1 MTAAAI
7 TLLAE
12 AVQPRSGRRAW
23 HGGPTPVGAL
33 AGAEAQEHLGTRAP
47 HRLLELRRAPP
58 ARRKRA
64 GLLSAGPVQLARSPR
79 ASRLARM
86 GLRRRP
92 AAGRARP
99 AGGGGPPGRSG
110 KPGTSA
116 AGIEAV
122 DLRRAA
128 GWYRDARRLSH
139 GTDPVDE
146 AALAGAV
153 SRTPRC
159 ERCRERKAE
168 VFLSHRREDGLHSVA
183 LCATC
188 ARRDQGLVLGALI
201 QAQTPGAPPMTDQ
214 QEAALRRALDRVG
227 EEEPE

>member
-1 MTAAAI
+1 
-7 TLLAE
+7 
-12 AVQPRSGRRAW
+12 
-23 HGGPTPVGAL
+23 
-33 AGAEAQEHLGTRAP
+33 
-47 HRLLELRRAPP
+47 
-58 ARRKRA
+58 
-64 GLLSAGPVQLARSPR
+64 
-79 ASRLARM
+79 
-86 GLRRRP
+86 
-92 AAGRARP
+92 
-99 AGGGGPPGRSG
+99 
-110 KPGTSA
+110 
-116 AGIEAV
+116 
-122 DLRRAA
+122 
-128 GWYRDARRLSH
+128 
-139 GTDPVDE
+139 
-146 AALAGAV
+146 V